1 MMRLALD
8 QWTPVRDKAEGLAR
22 LAASAAKAAGLGADI
37 LILPEM
43 ALTGYNIGPAAV
55 RAAAEAGDGAMV
67 QAIGSVAQK
76 HGLAIVAG
84 LPELAGDLV
93 YNTALMVGSDGT
105 KLAQYRKTHL
115 FGAVDRSQF
124 SPGQT
129 LSPILTYQGWR
140 LALAICYDVEFP
152 ELVRTLALQGAEA
165 LLVPTA
171 NMEPYRGIPLRAV
184 PVRAEENEI
193 FVAYANSTGPE
204 GDFTYC
210 GLSCVCGPDGLDLAR
225 ATADPAMILADL
237 SRDHLNAT
245 RRKISHLNDRRTDL
259 YQTT

>member
-1 MMRLALD
+1 MRLALD
-8 QWTPVRDKAEGLAR
+8 QWTPVRDKAEGMAR
-22 LAASAAKAAGLGADI
+22 LDASAAKAAALQADI

-55 RAAAEAGDGAMV
+55 RAAAEPQDGMMA
-67 QAIGSVAQK
+67 QTIATIARRHRIAI
-76 HGLAIVAG
+76 IAG
-84 LPELAGDLV
+84 LPELAEGKV
-93 YNTALMVGSDGT
+93 YNAAHMVGPDGVT
-105 KLAQYRKTHL
+105 RAHYRKTHL
-115 FGAVDRSQF
+115 FGSVDRSQF

-129 LSPILTYQGWR
+129 LSPVFDYLGWR

-152 ELVRTLALQGAEA
+152 ELVRSLALQGVEA

-171 NMEPYRGIPLRAV
+171 NMEPYRGIPLRVV

-193 FVAYANSTGPE
+193 FVAYANGTGPE

-225 ATADPAMILADL
+225 ATDAPQMIVADL
-237 SRDHLNAT
+237 SRDHLTAT

-259 YQTT
+259 YPDA